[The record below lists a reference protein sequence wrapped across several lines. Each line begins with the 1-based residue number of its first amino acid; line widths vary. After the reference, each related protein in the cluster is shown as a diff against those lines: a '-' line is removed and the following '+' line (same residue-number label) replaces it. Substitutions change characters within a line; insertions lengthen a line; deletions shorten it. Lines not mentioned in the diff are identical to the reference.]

1 LLIIKFD
8 VDLTMRVAS
17 RAIRICFAIALGEL
31 LLLLNGCKPAPSP
44 PPPTTFEGAVI
55 RQDTDPSGQ
64 IPIEGATVTASNGAA
79 TVQAKTGTY
88 GFFRVILRPGLSP
101 GELATLQFRADGYQ
115 PLQMIQQSGK
125 QLLVVRMVPIPHPKP
140 VTQHGPEI
148 TVSGMR
154 IRYTTK
160 TITTV
165 NIGNDVETLAVA
177 NTGNVPCNHAPT
189 CSPDGHWRASL
200 GSKMLD
206 AGPGNEF
213 RDVRV
218 SCIAGPCPFSRTE
231 SNVELHEGR
240 NRQVSVLNWSDTV
253 TYLIEAEIYHTMESN
268 LVQQSWPVVF
278 HQTMSFTL
286 PAGSEGA
293 TIEADVNGTDI
304 VFPLGPDLY
313 LSWASCTEKAEADRS
328 RLLSCEAKPG
338 YRFVKGK

>member
-1 LLIIKFD
+1 MRAGCHRSKALWGITLSALL
-8 VDLTMRVAS
+8 
-17 RAIRICFAIALGEL
+17 FA
-31 LLLLNGCKPAPSP
+31 LNGCKPSPSP

-64 IPIEGATVTASNGAA
+64 IPIEDAMVTASNGAA

-88 GFFRVILRPGLSP
+88 GFFRVTLRPGLSP

-125 QLLVVRMVPIPHPKP
+125 QLLVVRMVPVPHPKP

-148 TVSGMR
+148 TVTNMR

-160 TITTV
+160 MITTV
-165 NIGNDVETLAVA
+165 NVGNDVEAFQIPNA
-177 NTGNVPCNHAPT
+177 GNVSCNHGPT
-189 CSPDGHWRASL
+189 CSPDGRWRASL

-213 RDVRV
+213 KNVRV
-218 SCIAGPCPFSRTE
+218 SCIAGPCPFSRIE

-253 TYLIEAEIYHTMESN
+253 TYLIEAELDHTTESN
-268 LVQQSWPVVF
+268 LVLQSWPVVF

-293 TIEADVNGTDI
+293 SIEADVNGTDI

-313 LSWASCTEKAEADRS
+313 LSWALCTEKTEPDRS
-328 RLLSCEAKPG
+328 KLLSCEAKPG